1 MNAQTILEV
10 LEENLKMQERCVEML
25 LAEWHDL
32 NMELQ
37 ILAQQIEIRRD
48 LCDDLRQL
56 MNEYRMTGGPEKGV
70 S

>member
-1 MNAQTILEV
+1 MNEQTVIEILD
-10 LEENLKMQERCVEML
+10 ENLKMQERCAEML

-32 NMELQ
+32 NVELQ

-48 LCDDLRQL
+48 LCTDLRRL
-56 MNEYRMTGGPEKGV
+56 MNEYAEKKGV